1 MVEEVVMSLKLIER
15 DLRIALTKIHRLEAN
30 VVSLEKYIYDLR
42 NQFVELEI
50 KVMGKHDVL

>member
-1 MVEEVVMSLKLIER
+1 MSLKLIER